1 VKEKNVSSR
10 KDIIEKVRA
19 AGVVGA
25 GGAGFPTHV
34 KLSAS
39 ADTVIANGAECE
51 PLICSDRQLLLR
63 EPEKVITG
71 LEAAMTAVG
80 AKRGVIAVKS
90 KHKELIG
97 TLGSLISNKKEL
109 ELFLLEDFYPAGDEH
124 VLVYEVTRR
133 VVPMGGIPINK
144 GVLVDNV
151 YTLKAV
157 SDALEGKSFTHRY
170 VTVTGEV
177 NEPKVAFVPIGMTIK
192 ETIDIVGGGIRGS
205 GNKVI
210 IGGPMMGV
218 IEEDL
223 QKPVLK
229 TTNAVLV
236 LPENCRTV
244 ELKSTSLGAVVKR
257 SRSACCQCSYC
268 TDMCPRFLLGNDLNP
283 HKIMRVLPYIQ
294 GELNTDLVYS
304 AALCSECNLCGYY
317 TCSMGLSPNS
327 INVMLK
333 NLVKT
338 DLGKMKMS
346 EVNEYRDDR
355 KVPVK
360 RLMGRMGLQR
370 YESSLEFDEKEIRP
384 ERITLPLKQHI
395 GESCVPVVEKNDK
408 IKAGAVVA
416 RITEGRLG
424 ADLHTPFAGT
434 ILDTK
439 EQIVIDCR

>member
-1 VKEKNVSSR
+1 MSSG
-10 KDIIEKVRA
+10 KDMIEKVRA

-51 PLICSDRQLLLR
+51 PLIDSDRQLLKR
-63 EPEKVITG
+63 EPEKVIRG

-80 AKRGVIAVKS
+80 ANRGVIALKA
-90 KHKELIG
+90 KHKDLVR
-97 TLGSLISNKKEL
+97 TLGDLISDKKKL
-109 ELFLLEDFYPAGDEH
+109 ELFLLGDFYPAGDEH
-124 VLVYEVTRR
+124 VLVYEVTKR

-157 SDALEGKSFTHRY
+157 SDALDGKSFTYRY
-170 VTVTGEV
+170 VTVAGEV
-177 NEPKVAFVPIGMTIK
+177 NEPKVALVPIGMAIE
-192 ETIDIVGGGIRGS
+192 ETIDKAAGGIRGT
-205 GNKVI
+205 GRKVI
-210 IGGPMMGV
+210 VGGPMMGRM
-218 IEEDL
+218 EEDL

-229 TTNAVLV
+229 TTNAILV
-236 LPENCRTV
+236 LPGDSRTV
-244 ELKSTSLGAVVKR
+244 ELKSTSLKAVVRR

-268 TDMCPRFLLGNDLNP
+268 TDMCPRFLLGHDLSP

-294 GELNTDLVYS
+294 GELDTGLVYS

-333 NLVKT
+333 GLVKT
-338 DLGKMKMS
+338 DLAKMKMS

-360 RLMGRMGLQR
+360 RLTARMGLQG
-370 YESSLEFDEKEIRP
+370 YEADLEFDDRQIMT
-384 ERITLPLKQHI
+384 ERLTLPLKQHI
-395 GESCVPVVEKNDK
+395 GEPCVPVVEKNDRV
-408 IKAGAVVA
+408 KAGQVVA
-416 RITEGRLG
+416 RAAEGRLG

-434 ILDTK
+434 VLDARDP
-439 EQIVIDCR
+439 IVIDCR